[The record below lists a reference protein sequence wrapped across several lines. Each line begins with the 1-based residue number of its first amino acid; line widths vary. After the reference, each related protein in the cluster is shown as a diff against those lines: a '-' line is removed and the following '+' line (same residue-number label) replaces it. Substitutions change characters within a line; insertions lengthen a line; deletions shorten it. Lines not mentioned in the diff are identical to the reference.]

1 MYGVGGNSTSPE
13 RSFFSLDRKERT
25 KEKIKTDGK
34 NDCTFPRVAKTNH
47 IRWTVM
53 DFRSLRF
60 VFDAT
65 LEMFL
70 SSFVP

>member
-1 MYGVGGNSTSPE
+1 MYGIGDNFSPPE

-25 KEKIKTDGK
+25 KEKIKTYGK

-47 IRWTVM
+47 IRRIRM
-53 DFRSLRF
+53 DFRNLRF

-65 LEMFL
+65 LEM
-70 SSFVP
+70 S